1 MNIAPPRAIVHR
13 LFNHPEAVAGMAF
26 FPSPRGACC
35 FASGRFCPE
44 LKHGSGQ
51 LRKRESRLFA
61 AEYRSAPECIPGGH
75 VRTQATTQKS
85 AMKLK
90 NAFAVFIPF
99 FAIGLAFAQDLGPQ
113 IRKLED
119 GVYVY
124 VGKNFNSNCGIVLT
138 REGVVLIDSG
148 HNPTDSRAILEAV
161 RKLTPLAVR
170 FLIDTEPHPDH
181 TTGHFVFSPP
191 ATIIAAEGAGD
202 SMRSRERGDPERIQ
216 KLAAASPEMRAALEG
231 YRFVAPQVEYQQ
243 KMTLRVGERTFELM
257 YLKGVHSESD
267 TAVWLP
273 RERVLFSAAG
283 IVVDQINNLR
293 PIVSIPDILASAK
306 TMKSLNPVHV
316 VPGHGAPGTVKI
328 FEDSEKYYALLL
340 ERVGRLAKEGKSLD
354 QIKKEVRMPE
364 YENWAAQERFS
375 TNVEAAYRAV
385 KGG

>member
-1 MNIAPPRAIVHR
+1 
-13 LFNHPEAVAGMAF
+13 
-26 FPSPRGACC
+26 
-35 FASGRFCPE
+35 
-44 LKHGSGQ
+44 
-51 LRKRESRLFA
+51 
-61 AEYRSAPECIPGGH
+61 
-75 VRTQATTQKS
+75 
-85 AMKLK
+85 MKLK
-90 NAFAVFIPF
+90 LARTLAVFVSF
-99 FAIGLAFAQDLGPQ
+99 FAAGFALAQDLGPQ

-119 GVYVY
+119 GIYVY

-161 RKLTPLAVR
+161 RKLTPLPVR

-191 ATIIAAEGAGD
+191 AAIIAAEGAGD
-202 SMRSRERGDPERIQ
+202 SMRSREGGEPDRIQ
-216 KLAAASPEMRAALEG
+216 KLAATSPEMRAALEG
-231 YRFVAPQVEYQQ
+231 YRFVTPDIEYRQ

-273 RERVLFSAAG
+273 KERVLFSAAG
-283 IVVDQINNLR
+283 IIVNQINNLR
-293 PIVSIPDILASAK
+293 PIVSIPDVLAAAK
-306 TMKSLNPVHV
+306 TMKSLAPVHV
-316 VPGHGAPGTVKI
+316 VPGHGMPGTVKI
-328 FEDSEKYYALLL
+328 FEDTEKYYALLL
-340 ERVGRLAKEGKSLD
+340 ERVGRLAREGKSLD

-364 YENWAAQERFS
+364 YEHWATQERFP